1 MSKFLCRI
9 MLVIRVA
16 FLWTAV
22 FVMGIAVR
30 IRPALPGTLAYGP
43 LLLGAL
49 LAFAAG
55 QFTGEI
61 LFR

>member
-1 MSKFLCRI
+1 MDKFLCRI
-9 MLVIRVA
+9 LLVIRVA

-30 IRPALPGTLAYGP
+30 IRAAWPGTLAYGP

-55 QFTGEI
+55 QFTGEV